1 MTQKKQSRRRR
12 KQQPSSRTAAANG
25 FKVLAAAL
33 FLLVFLALSLLGL
46 DWLRQQN
53 VAQRPVPP
61 PPPERPLPA
70 QDVQVEIESALLRSG
85 VSLDRLQRSQTDG
98 VVRYQVEGAWPDAEA
113 LQFVTERLQRL
124 DPRLSL
130 RADSGQR
137 QLSVRFKGQPVLQV
151 LFVPL
156 PVIAPGHIVRAA
168 IIMDDLG
175 LSLAAV
181 RDLVTIDLNVTGA
194 ILPDQ
199 PHSREISLLLHRHG
213 RQVMVHLPM
222 EPQGY
227 PQANPGPRALMAAM
241 TPEQIGQR
249 TDELLRVVPEA
260 VGANNHMGSRLT
272 ESSAAMQAVMAVLKS
287 KGMFFVDSKTSP
299 RSVGLNEARRAGVP
313 TLGRDLFLDN
323 VATTEAIRFQLR
335 KLIRLARERGQAV
348 AICHPYPQ
356 TLEALRLEAPAFREM
371 GVEVVPV
378 SQLIYAGTAN

>member
-1 MTQKKQSRRRR
+1 
-12 KQQPSSRTAAANG
+12 
-25 FKVLAAAL
+25 
-33 FLLVFLALSLLGL
+33 
-46 DWLRQQN
+46 
-53 VAQRPVPP
+53 
-61 PPPERPLPA
+61 
-70 QDVQVEIESALLRSG
+70 
-85 VSLDRLQRSQTDG
+85 
-98 VVRYQVEGAWPDAEA
+98 
-113 LQFVTERLQRL
+113 
-124 DPRLSL
+124 
-130 RADSGQR
+130 
-137 QLSVRFKGQPVLQV
+137 
-151 LFVPL
+151 
-156 PVIAPGHIVRAA
+156 
-168 IIMDDLG
+168 
-175 LSLAAV
+175 
-181 RDLVTIDLNVTGA
+181 
-194 ILPDQ
+194 
-199 PHSREISLLLHRHG
+199 
-213 RQVMVHLPM
+213 
-222 EPQGY
+222 
-227 PQANPGPRALMAAM
+227 MAAM